1 MKTFTLTF
9 ALSFLILAAISC
21 KKDRNSFTL
30 RSNDNI
36 LLNGAQVS
44 STNTSS
50 GSGKLQAS
58 YNGKTRL
65 LSYTV
70 NWTGLT
76 GNVTAVRIQGPA
88 DPGFNAP
95 IIQTFT
101 LNTSGA
107 SGSYTNNLYVD
118 GFAVKE
124 EDLLNGKYFM
134 TIYTSGFPAGE
145 IRGQIVFK

>member
-1 MKTFTLTF
+1 
-9 ALSFLILAAISC
+9 
-21 KKDRNSFTL
+21 
-30 RSNDNI
+30 
-36 LLNGAQVS
+36 
-44 STNTSS
+44 
-50 GSGKLQAS
+50 
-58 YNGKTRL
+58 
-65 LSYTV
+65 
-70 NWTGLT
+70 
-76 GNVTAVRIQGPA
+76 
-88 DPGFNAP
+88 
-95 IIQTFT
+95 

>member
-95 IIQTFT
+95 IIQT
-101 LNTSGA
+101 L
-107 SGSYTNNLYVD
+107 
-118 GFAVKE
+118 
-124 EDLLNGKYFM
+124 
-134 TIYTSGFPAGE
+134 P
-145 IRGQIVFK
+145 